1 MLGTPGRGRGAD
13 PEQESGRPV
22 SKPPRMRTRIAI
34 AAATALLLPLAGSA
48 LGHGGEHAPPPTVN
62 GTSSGPVTSIATK
75 PGTAASKKLPDMAK
89 LDPVR
94 YSIKDAVV
102 EGVEVPSRDGTTTIW
117 VDIIRPKT
125 KPGDKVPTIM
135 DASPYFNTLGRGW
148 KGELKTPTN
157 GRSNPFREVT
167 VGLGGGTT
175 ETPFPEFYD
184 DYFVPRG
191 YAVALMDLRGTRNT
205 GGCQT
210 YGDRDEVFDAVD
222 VVDWIADQP
231 WSNGKVGLTG
241 GSYDGTIAIGA
252 AVEQPIS
259 GRHKDAVGAVIPIRA
274 IDRWYDYHFLN
285 GVPSQGH
292 AATPALFTTALA
304 AMDPPNS
311 DTPGGAV
318 ATVQRPACIATFGQL
333 TNAGYVPTYQDA
345 DNAFWSERDFAKDA
359 AGTRSAFFLISG
371 LYDFNVKTNNVGQ
384 MWSALPKKAPKKLW
398 LMNGDH
404 VDPDAPSHESV
415 QPTHFLPFPFQAAY
429 RTATH
434 RWWAQFLKGLPAGAL
449 DTPAAEVQ
457 GDDGRWAGSR
467 TWPAPGKDAVLGL
480 RADGKALPGEAPA
493 GTVSWSDEPTGDA
506 APASQSF
513 VTAPVK
519 KATRLSGQVVFD
531 LAYTLTGPDTTL
543 AVRIDS
549 LPPDAADDASV
560 GDTILDGPQEDV
572 FTVSYGWAR
581 AAYRSTI
588 EPRGLSTPSGAEPVV
603 PGETVRTAFGSLPL
617 DFTLRPGHRLRFTF
631 SNSDGG
637 TVPALT
643 GGEVALQLGKGL
655 STVRLPIA
663 R

>member
-1 MLGTPGRGRGAD
+1 
-13 PEQESGRPV
+13 
-22 SKPPRMRTRIAI
+22 MRSRLALTL
-34 AAATALLLPLAGSA
+34 AAALVLPFAGTALS
-48 LGHGGEHAPPPTVN
+48 HDGEHPPPPTVN
-62 GTSSGPVTSIATK
+62 GTSSGPVKSTAAL
-75 PGTAASKKLPDMAK
+75 PGTAATKKLPDMAT

-94 YSIKDAVV
+94 YKLDDAIV
-102 EGVEVPSRDGTTTIW
+102 EGVEVPSRNGIDTIW

-125 KPGDKVPTIM
+125 AAGVKVPTIM

-148 KGELKTPTN
+148 EGHCKTPTTSLSTPT
-157 GRSNPFREVT
+157 GTP
-167 VGLGGGTT
+167 GLGCTKQSA
-175 ETPFPEFYD
+175 FPEFYD

-205 GGCQT
+205 SGCQT

-222 VVDWIADQP
+222 VVDWIADQD

-241 GSYDGTIAIGA
+241 GSYDGTIATGA

-285 GVPSQGH
+285 GVPSTGH
-292 AATPALFTTALA
+292 TLTPALFTTALA
-304 AMDPPNS
+304 AGDNPNS
-311 DTPGGAV
+311 GTPHGAK
-318 ATVQRPACIATFGQL
+318 AAVQRKGCIATFGQL
-333 TNAGYVPTYQDA
+333 TNAGYLPTYQDA
-345 DNAFWSERDFAKDA
+345 DNDFWAERDFAKDA
-359 AGTRSAFFLISG
+359 AGTRTAFFLIHG

-384 MWSALPKKAPKKLW
+384 MWAALPPKAPKKMW
-398 LMNGDH
+398 LINGDH
-404 VDPDAPSHESV
+404 VDPDAPDPESV
-415 QPTHFLPFPFQAAY
+415 QPSHFLPFTFQAAY

-449 DTPAAEVQ
+449 DTPAVEVQ

-467 TWPAPGKDAVLGL
+467 TWPVPFKDSVLGL
-480 RADGKALPGEAPA
+480 RPDGTAAPGEAPA
-493 GTVSWSDEPTGDA
+493 GSVSWSDEPTGGM
-506 APASQSF
+506 APASQAF

-519 KATRLSGQVVFD
+519 KATRLTGQVVFD

-543 AVRIDS
+543 AVRIDA
-549 LPPDAADDASV
+549 LPPDAEDDARV
-560 GDTILDGPQEDV
+560 GDAVLDGPPEDV

-588 EPRGLSTPSGAEPVV
+588 EPRGISTPSGPEPVV
-603 PGETVRTAFGSLPL
+603 PGETVRTSFGSLPL
-617 DFTLRPGHRLRFTF
+617 DFTLPRGYRLRFTF
-631 SNSDGG
+631 SKADGG
-637 TVPALT
+637 TLASFT

-655 STVRLPIA
+655 SSVKLPIA